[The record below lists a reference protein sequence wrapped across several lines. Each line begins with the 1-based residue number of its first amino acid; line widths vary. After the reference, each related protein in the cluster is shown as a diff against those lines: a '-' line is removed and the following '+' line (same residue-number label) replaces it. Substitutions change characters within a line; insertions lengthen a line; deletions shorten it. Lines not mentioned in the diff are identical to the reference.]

1 MKISAIAGMADGPM
15 AEAIVSSVEDSGQGD
30 VWTDIWGPPGAEIK
44 AGFKTELM
52 MPAAELNLGG
62 DGLGWIAPTVAV
74 IAEAVKSPV
83 PIGGQIDLPVA
94 RVARQ
99 AEECFKACGVPKA
112 IAANAVGL
120 QAVDQTPGQHKI
132 AESSSGKQPVAEVE
146 LAGAGPNHGGVDL
159 EILRY
164 RCFERHQPH
173 ALLQSG

>member
-44 AGFKTELM
+44 AGFQTELM

-62 DGLGWIAPTVAV
+62 DGLGWIAPPVAV
-74 IAEAVKSPV
+74 IAEAIKSPV
-83 PIGGQIDLPVA
+83 PIGGKIYLPIA

-99 AEECFKACGVPKA
+99 AEEGFKARGFPQT

-120 QAVDQTPGQHKI
+120 
-132 AESSSGKQPVAEVE
+132 
-146 LAGAGPNHGGVDL
+146 
-159 EILRY
+159 
-164 RCFERHQPH
+164 
-173 ALLQSG
+173 

>member
-30 VWTDIWGPPGAEIK
+30 VRTDIWGPPGAEIK

-62 DGLGWIAPTVAV
+62 DGLGWITPTVAV

-99 AEECFKACGVPKA
+99 AEESFKACGVPKA

-120 QAVDQTPGQHKI
+120 QAVDQPPGQHKI